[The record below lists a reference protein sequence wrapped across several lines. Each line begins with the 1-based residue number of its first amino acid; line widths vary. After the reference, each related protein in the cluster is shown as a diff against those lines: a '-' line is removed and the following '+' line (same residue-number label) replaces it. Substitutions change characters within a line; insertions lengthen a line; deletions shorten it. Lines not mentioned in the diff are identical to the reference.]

1 MILIKYTKSFKT
13 LFFTIITINSANI
26 AFALGGITTF
36 MVLKNFLI
44 NKVYLYSRS
53 TKNKSFSS
61 FFGKLAVINNIIWDN
76 LAAVCQKKVVYK

>member
-53 TKNKSFSS
+53 T
-61 FFGKLAVINNIIWDN
+61 
-76 LAAVCQKKVVYK
+76 